1 MGGKPKAKDKR
12 ASEAEQIQT
21 QTAANKK
28 MFYLENYDPLNLAEL
43 DDALTDSVK
52 VTAQGKAN
60 ADVMQATTQDTNFR
74 EVSNTSDN
82 ASANASALIGQLGL
96 ANEAADK
103 FKKKRAAAAIGVAQG
118 QSADNDGA
126 MQTLANIGNSEVIA
140 KAKNRRAENK
150 ALVNAGLKIAGAG
163 ADGAVEKFGSDKFK
177 ARYAEAKDAYA
188 SANRTT

>member
-1 MGGKPKAKDKR
+1 MGGKPKASDKK
-12 ASEAEQIQT
+12 ASAAEQAQT
-21 QTAANKK
+21 TVAANKK
-28 MFYLENYDPLNLAEL
+28 MFFLENYDPLNLAEL

-52 VTAQGKAN
+52 VTARGKAN

-82 ASANASALIGQLGL
+82 ASANASALIGQLGM

-103 FKKKRAAAAIGVAQG
+103 FQKKRAAAAIGVAQG

-163 ADGAVEKFGSDKFK
+163 ADGAVKKWGSEKFQGQ
-177 ARYAEAKDAYA
+177 YAAAKDAYG
-188 SANRTT
+188 SANKTT